1 MGLTIFTNV
10 ASLNAQRSLHRNSKG
25 LSVNY
30 ERLSSGLRINSAKDD
45 AAGLAISE
53 RFGAQVRGL
62 NQAGRN
68 ANDAISLAKTAEGGL
83 VETTNNLQRLREL
96 AVQAANDTY
105 TASDRAA
112 IQTEVNQLL
121 EEIDR
126 VASQTQFNGQNLLD
140 GSYNNRVFQIGANAG
155 QTIQFSITA
164 ATSAVMG
171 AVAET
176 TSNSVTTNNLV
187 FGELLIN
194 GVDVPNS
201 AAADDTVSPVTF
213 KAASSIAKAAAIN
226 SISFSTGVTA
236 TVDSNVVDGGT
247 VTSGNLN
254 AGDLLINGV
263 NISPVATTVNDGT
276 GALRNTINAVTT
288 QTGVVASLDGAN
300 NLLLTAADGR
310 NIEIGG
316 ATPGA
321 VLSALAAGTNT
332 GTITLESDAPISIA
346 GTAPGNAGLAPGGII
361 PVNTAVN
368 VGATALTTQIGATNA
383 IAVFDTALRQVAN
396 LRADLGAVL
405 NRLDSTV
412 ENLSITSENLD
423 AAKSQ
428 IMDADFAAETAR
440 YSRNQILQQASTAML
455 AQANVSG
462 QIALQLLGG

>member
-10 ASLNAQRSLHRNSKG
+10 ASLNAQRSLSRNSKG

-62 NQAGRN
+62 NQAARN

-83 VETTNNLQRLREL
+83 IETTSNLQRLREL

-112 IQTEVNQLL
+112 IQTEVDQLI

-155 QTIQFSITA
+155 QTISFSINA
-164 ATSAVMG
+164 ATSSVMG
-171 AVAET
+171 AISTV
-176 TSNSVTTNNLV
+176 TSANVSTNNLV

-201 AAADDTVSPVTF
+201 SATDDTLSPVTF
-213 KAASSIAKAAAIN
+213 ASASAIAKAAAIN
-226 SISFSTGVTA
+226 SVSATTNVTA
-236 TVDSNVVDGGT
+236 QVDANVVNGGP
-247 VTSGNLN
+247 VTSGTYA

-263 NISPVATTVNDGT
+263 NIGPVTTTAGDST
-276 GALRNTINAVTT
+276 GALRNAINAITT
-288 QTGVVASLDGAN
+288 QTGVVASLDGTN

-316 ATPGA
+316 ANPGA
-321 VLSALAAGTNT
+321 VTTLAAGTT
-332 GTITLESDAPISIA
+332 TSTITLESDAAISIT
-346 GTAPGNAGLAPGGII
+346 GTAPTNAGFAGGVTA
-361 PVNTAVN
+361 VNLAVN
-368 VGATALTTQIGATNA
+368 VGASTLTTQSSATTAIG
-383 IAVFDTALRQVAN
+383 VFDTALRQVAN
-396 LRADLGAVL
+396 VRADLGAIL

-412 ENLSITSENLD
+412 NSLGIASENLD
-423 AAKSQ
+423 SARSQ
-428 IMDADFAAETAR
+428 IMDADFASETAS

-462 QIALQLLGG
+462 QIALQLLGN